1 MEFKRFALMFPKEEI
16 VTWAARYPLSW
27 DEQALKAGK
36 RILEG
41 DYSRS
46 NLEII
51 VRWKSERRLALIAEN
66 SDEEI
71 ADALHLALTAKEPR
85 SAFAVL
91 MGLRG
96 VGTPMASS
104 ILTAIDQV
112 RFTIIDYRALEALGA
127 ADRDTDMNFYLR
139 YYFPEC
145 KQLASEAGVDLRTL
159 DRALWSWS
167 NRSETQLSTSLSVR

>member
-1 MEFKRFALMFPKEEI
+1 MTFKGFGLMFPKEEI
-16 VTWAARYPLSW
+16 VAWATHYPFEW
-27 DEQALKAGK
+27 DEEALQAGK
-36 RILEG
+36 NIREG

-66 SDEEI
+66 SDDEI
-71 ADALHLALTAKEPR
+71 ADALHLALQAKEPR

-91 MGLRG
+91 IGLRG

-104 ILTAIDQV
+104 ILTAVDQV

-127 ADRDTDMNFYLR
+127 ADRDTDLNFYLH

-145 KQLASEAGVDLRTL
+145 QRLASESGVNLRTL

-167 NRSETQLSTSLSVR
+167 NRPKEH